1 MAQFDINLTTW
12 GVLWTTALQG
22 LGVGLM
28 WVPLSV
34 IALSTLAP
42 EDRPDGTAFFH
53 LLRNV
58 GSSIFISVSIALVI
72 RTTKVSYAGLVENFS
87 PYNENLRLPWV
98 TGAWSTES
106 TPELMALSAEA
117 LRQANMIGYLNS
129 FLAFAAISLVALPL
143 VFLAKRPR
151 D

>member
-12 GVLWTTALQG
+12 GVLWTTAVQG

-34 IALSTLAP
+34 ITLSTLAP
-42 EDRPDGTAFFH
+42 DQRADGTAFFH
-53 LLRNV
+53 LLRNL

-117 LRQANMIGYLNS
+117 LRQATMIGYLNS
-129 FLAFAAISLVALPL
+129 FVAFSAISLVALPL
-143 VFLAKRPR
+143 VFLAKWQR